1 MPIKNIRIK
10 CAKIV
15 QTIIEDKVFFS
26 ELKAQADEKDL
37 PYINMAVLSTLR
49 NWVGLNALL
58 DSFLSKK
65 IPNKHRMAR
74 YLLLLALNELL
85 LMETAPY
92 AVINETVKS
101 IRQTTD
107 QFLARL
113 GNAVL
118 RQVAAQKD
126 FFLQKLCSE
135 SHLPKSF
142 TAVLEGYDAATVQQ
156 IDDCISLLPA
166 LDLSVKKNPQ
176 IWAEKLGAELLP
188 SGSLRLP
195 VTTNIP
201 KLEGYADGA
210 WWVQDAGAALPVLVM
225 GNVNGMKVADLC
237 AAPGGKTAQL
247 AARGAEV
254 TAIDISVARLVTLQ
268 QNMLRIGFDAVQTIC
283 ADAVDFLQ
291 NTSEKFDALLLDAP
305 CSATGTFRRH
315 PEVLHIKSAED
326 VQVQAIL
333 QRQILDCC
341 AKALKIGGT
350 LVYSVCSIALAEGER
365 QMQNFLAQNKHF
377 KLVPIKQEDI
387 APFGSWREN
396 MITPEGFVRTL
407 PFYEGG
413 IDSFFICKMQRI
425 I

>member
-26 ELKAQADEKDL
+26 ELKAHTNEKDL
-37 PYINMAVLSTLR
+37 PFINMAVLSTLR
-49 NWVGLNALL
+49 NWAGLNALL

-74 YLLLLALNELL
+74 YLLLLALTELL

-118 RQVAAQKD
+118 RQVATQKD
-126 FFLQKLCSE
+126 FFLQKLNSE

-142 TAVLEGYDAATVQQ
+142 MAVLEGYDATTVKQ
-156 IDDCISLLPA
+156 IDNCVSLLPA
-166 LDLSVKKNPQ
+166 LDLSVKENPRL
-176 IWAEKLGAELLP
+176 WAEKLGADLLP

-195 VTTNIP
+195 ATTSIP
-201 KLEGYADGA
+201 KLKGYADGA
-210 WWVQDAGAALPVLVM
+210 WWVQDAAASLPVLVV
-225 GNVNGMKVADLC
+225 GNVSDMKVADLC

-247 AARGAEV
+247 AARGAKV
-254 TAIDISVARLVTLQ
+254 TAIDISAARLETLQ
-268 QNMLRIGFDAVQTIC
+268 QNMQRIGFDTVQTVC

-315 PEVLHIKSAED
+315 PEVLHIKSTED
-326 VQVQAIL
+326 VQMQTLL
-333 QRQILDCC
+333 QRQILDRC
-341 AKALKIGGT
+341 ASALKVGGI
-350 LVYSVCSIALAEGER
+350 LVYSVCSIALAEGEK
-365 QMQNFLAQNKHF
+365 QVQNFLAQNKHF
-377 KLVPIKQEDI
+377 KLVPIQQEDI
-387 APFGSWREN
+387 APFGSWHEN
-396 MITPEGFVRTL
+396 MITPEGYVRTL
-407 PFYEGG
+407 PFYGGG